1 MADPTQL
8 QGIEFINEQEQQF
21 FAEAVIGE
29 EIRQFLVS
37 SVGKFLHGCAKAEYD
52 QCRDEMFDL
61 EPYTPDG
68 KREYMR
74 LKAKAWAASHFLQW
88 CVEAIQNG
96 NNAATQLEGYRDEV
110 GE

>member
-8 QGIEFINEQEQQF
+8 EGINFVSDQERQY

-29 EIRQFLVS
+29 EVRQFLAS
-37 SVGKFLHGCAKAEYD
+37 SVGKFLHGCAQAEYD
-52 QCRDEMFDL
+52 KCRDQMFDL
-61 EPYTPDG
+61 DPYTPDG

-74 LKAKAWAASHFLQW
+74 LKANAWAAVHFMEW

-96 NNAATQLEGYRDEV
+96 QNAETQLEGYREV

>member
-8 QGIEFINEQEQQF
+8 DFINEQERQYF
-21 FAEAVIGE
+21 SEAVIGE
-29 EIRQFLVS
+29 EVRQFLTS
-37 SVGKFLHGCAKAEYD
+37 SVGRFLHGCAKAEYD

-61 EPYTPDG
+61 EVYTPDG
-68 KREYMR
+68 KREYMK

-88 CVEAIQNG
+88 CVEAVHNG
-96 NNAATQLEGYRDEV
+96 NNAATQLQHYRENL

>member
-8 QGIEFINEQEQQF
+8 EGITFISDQERQY

-29 EIRQFLVS
+29 EVRQFLVS
-37 SVGKFLHGCAKAEYD
+37 SVGKFLHGCAQAEYD
-52 QCRDEMFDL
+52 ECRNEMFDL
-61 EPYTPDG
+61 DPYTPDG

-74 LKAKAWAASHFLQW
+74 LKAKAWAAVHFMEW

-96 NNAATQLEGYRDEV
+96 QNAATQLESYREV

>member
-8 QGIEFINEQEQQF
+8 EGIDFVNDQERQY

-29 EIRQFLVS
+29 EVRQFLVS

-52 QCRDEMFDL
+52 NCRDEMFDL
-61 EPYTPDG
+61 DPYTPEG

-74 LKAKAWAASHFLQW
+74 LKANAWAASHFMEW
-88 CVEAIQNG
+88 CVEAVQNG
-96 NNAATQLEGYRDEV
+96 NNAATQLEHYRENL